1 MCPGRG
7 EATAAGAR
15 RLIGRVAAL
24 LAPPRCVACDSPTPI
39 GAVLCGACEAAIM
52 DLPTGT
58 GGDDFGNWP
67 LVGGGFPAPPDL
79 GRRSWSGQTDRTR
92 DGVVPATGAL
102 TALFAAFPMEWPARD
117 LVHALKYRSA
127 VAVANEMARLIAA
140 RVPSGML
147 DGALLVPVPAHPV
160 HQRLR
165 GYNQSLLL
173 ARELARVGRLPF
185 CDCLERTSSSP
196 PQTGLPRS
204 RRLALDPAAFRARSQ
219 PIRHPRKSTEFPT
232 NVVLL
237 DDVVT
242 TGVTLEVCAFAIRR
256 RFGSEVRALTFA
268 GAGAHPGTGI
278 ERCR

>member
-15 RLIGRVAAL
+15 RFIGRAAGL
-24 LAPPRCVACDSPTPI
+24 LAPPRCIACDSPAPI
-39 GAVLCGACEAAIM
+39 GAVLCGACTAKIES
-52 DLPTGT
+52 LPTG
-58 GGDDFGNWP
+58 F
-67 LVGGGFPAPPDL
+67 GGG
-79 GRRSWSGQTDRTR
+79 GRSWTP
-92 DGVVPATGAL
+92 PADAGRA
-102 TALFAAFPMEWPARD
+102 ALFAAFPMEWPARD

-127 VAVANEMARLIAA
+127 VAVAAEMARLIAA
-140 RVPSGML
+140 RVPPGML
-147 DGALLVPVPAHPV
+147 DGALLVPVPAHPA

-173 ARELARVGRLPF
+173 ARELARTENLPF
-185 CDCLERTSSSP
+185 CDCLERTASSP
-196 PQTGLPRS
+196 PQTGLPRAK
-204 RRLALDPAAFRARSQ
+204 RLALDPAAFRARSR
-219 PIRHPRKSTEFPT
+219 PISHPRKSAEFPT